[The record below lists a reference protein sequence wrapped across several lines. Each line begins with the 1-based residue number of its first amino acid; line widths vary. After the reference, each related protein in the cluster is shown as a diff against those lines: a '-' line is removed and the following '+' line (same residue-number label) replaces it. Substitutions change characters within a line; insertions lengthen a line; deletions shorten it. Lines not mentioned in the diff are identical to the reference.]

1 MMMMITIIFGSIP
14 IQESVAHKTRASAC
28 TTNSSRAWQ
37 HTGERGGKHGYYV
50 PDRDSAV
57 AKTNSASLSTRARA
71 IPTQGRRG
79 AAPSRQ
85 QQSKVHDTNYTI
97 DTREDLLKFAQIHS
111 PRSRDS
117 RRINDSFRRSR
128 SLQNAIRQ
136 RRTCAWVSERRRES
150 VLRRIPREFRGP
162 PCGDCPWR
170 ESISLSLSLPLLR
183 FSFTSRC
190 SHSRTTR
197 HYHAQTPRR
206 DNAVRGLGVKEFHRK
221 SDIAHG
227 PQAICRSA
235 VGESLTECVA

>member
-1 MMMMITIIFGSIP
+1 MMMMMMMMITIILGSIP

-97 DTREDLLKFAQIHS
+97 DTCEDLLKFAQIHS

-136 RRTCAWVSERRRES
+136 RRAAALAREYPSDGERACCDVSRANFVVHRVAIVRDAN
-150 VLRRIPREFRGP
+150 R
-162 PCGDCPWR
+162 
-170 ESISLSLSLPLLR
+170 SLSLSLSLTLSL
-183 FSFTSRC
+183 SFASLSRLVA
-190 SHSRTTR
+190 RT
-197 HYHAQTPRR
+197 HARR
-206 DNAVRGLGVKEFHRK
+206 DTTTHRRR
-221 SDIAHG
+221 D
-227 PQAICRSA
+227 AITQFVVS
-235 VGESLTECVA
+235 G